1 MILEDV
7 LGHAWR
13 AISGQRQR
21 SALTMLGILI
31 GIASVILLT
40 SIGEGTRL
48 YMLQEFTQFGTNLI
62 AVNPGRSETSGMP
75 GIGGTVNPLTLADM
89 EALARL
95 PGVEHVLPVVA
106 GTAPVRYGNRER
118 SVRVDGVTA
127 AASKVWQFHVR
138 QGRFLPEGDPR
149 HGAAVAVLGPTL
161 KRELFGESNAL
172 GEAVRIA
179 GERFRVIG
187 VMEPK
192 GQFLG
197 LDIDDAA
204 YIHIARAMPLFNR
217 DELIE
222 IDLLVA
228 NATMM
233 DSLAA
238 AVRRV
243 LVERHGGEE
252 DFTVTTQTD
261 MLASLDRIIRIV
273 SMAVAGIGAVSL
285 LVGAIGILTMMWI
298 SVNERTA
305 EIGLAKAIGASP
317 HQILLLFLSEASL
330 LSLLGGVLGLVTGIG
345 LAQLLHAFLPALPVS
360 TPPLFIVLALG
371 VSFTVGILSGLLPA
385 RRAARL
391 DPVVALGAE

>member
-1 MILEDV
+1 
-7 LGHAWR
+7 
-13 AISGQRQR
+13 
-21 SALTMLGILI
+21 
-31 GIASVILLT
+31 
-40 SIGEGTRL
+40 
-48 YMLQEFTQFGTNLI
+48 
-62 AVNPGRSETSGMP
+62 
-75 GIGGTVNPLTLADM
+75 
-89 EALARL
+89 
-95 PGVEHVLPVVA
+95 
-106 GTAPVRYGNRER
+106 
-118 SVRVDGVTA
+118 
-127 AASKVWQFHVR
+127 
-138 QGRFLPEGDPR
+138 
-149 HGAAVAVLGPTL
+149 
-161 KRELFGESNAL
+161 
-172 GEAVRIA
+172 
-179 GERFRVIG
+179 
-187 VMEPK
+187 
-192 GQFLG
+192 
-197 LDIDDAA
+197 
-204 YIHIARAMPLFNR
+204 MPLFNR

-305 EIGLAKAIGASP
+305 EIGLAKAIGARP